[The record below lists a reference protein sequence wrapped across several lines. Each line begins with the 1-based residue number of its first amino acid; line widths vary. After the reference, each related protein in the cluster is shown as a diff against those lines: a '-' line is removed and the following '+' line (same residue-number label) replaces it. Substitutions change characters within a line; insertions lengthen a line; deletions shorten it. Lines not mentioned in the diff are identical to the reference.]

1 MYSKCVWSLKYFTN
15 NLGPKLFLY
24 LTDLRIINGMLFTL
38 FSMWNKFITCTHSFK
53 KAFLLLGMKS
63 LHVRINTETTL
74 SSVLANQAENIIR
87 ELSIPLFFQPFI
99 PTATPSTSSPKSY
112 SPPPSLFCHA
122 HTYSFIILTQGK
134 TENFKVPLSG
144 EIWFKLMWMLEREE
158 TGV

>member
-1 MYSKCVWSLKYFTN
+1 MYSKCVWSLKYFTH

-24 LTDLRIINGMLFTL
+24 LTDLRIINGMLFSL

-87 ELSIPLFFQPFI
+87 ELSIPLFFQPSFPQPPHQLHHLN
-99 PTATPSTSSPKSY
+99 PTAPHPASSVTHTHTV
-112 SPPPSLFCHA
+112 SLFSH
-122 HTYSFIILTQGK
+122 
-134 TENFKVPLSG
+134 KVKQRTSTFLWAARFDLNWC
-144 EIWFKLMWMLEREE
+144 EC
-158 TGV
+158 